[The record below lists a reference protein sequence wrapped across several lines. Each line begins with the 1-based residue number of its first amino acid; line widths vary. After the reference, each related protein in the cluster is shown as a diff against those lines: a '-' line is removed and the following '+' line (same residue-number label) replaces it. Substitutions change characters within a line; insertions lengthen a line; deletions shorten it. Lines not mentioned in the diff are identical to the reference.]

1 MNDLI
6 DRLATIYKD
15 LPELEGERGQIG
27 LVRASKASKSVVN
40 QWLNG
45 GIKSMDIRYAL
56 EIERTLKYSHI
67 WLMTGIGE
75 RKAVGGVA
83 FITREVADSRHT
95 QWIGGEEARLLDL
108 FRGTDDVGRS
118 DIILAA
124 ENAPAITGKGA
135 KASRNNAK

>member
-6 DRLATIYKD
+6 ARLATIYKD
-15 LPELEGERGQIG
+15 LPELEGEKGQTG
-27 LVRASKASKSVVN
+27 LVKASKASKSVVN

-56 EIERTLKYSHI
+56 EVERTLGYSHI

-75 RKAVGGVA
+75 RRAAGGVV
-83 FITREVADSRHT
+83 FITKEVADSRHT

-118 DIILAA
+118 DIIMAA
-124 ENAPAITGKGA
+124 ENAPVIAGKGS
-135 KASRNNAK
+135 KSTRNNAK